1 MLFIIEFFRKKS
13 TKISILIL
21 TIIFVILQI
30 IFSFINYYS
39 SIIDDIYSNNIYYS
53 IKFDNDVYNTLTLNT
68 NITEVKRYLP
78 FYYNGEFINYLF
90 DLDSENVV
98 VLSNDNLESYECI
111 IEISE
116 NLFNDDLKF
125 GDTISFVYE
134 NKEIN
139 LSITDIVN
147 GKYNRVFI
155 SDKLF
160 NDLIL
165 EDSFYYIF
173 EISKNQNAEKIL
185 DSLSN
190 LDFFVGVEV
199 FHSFI
204 NLDKI
209 NTELLYEDVLLI
221 LKKILIVICIVF
233 AIVYLFVLKIILQK
247 EREDMFID
255 KMLGYNPYYI
265 SLLVL
270 IKVIL
275 LNIVC
280 VLFSIIMS
288 EFIIFILNL
297 FGLNL

>member
-90 DLDSENVV
+90 NLDSKNVV

-116 NLFNDDLKF
+116 NLFNNDLKF

-160 NDLIL
+160 KDLIL

-173 EISKNQNAEKIL
+173 EISKNQNVEKIL

-233 AIVYLFVLKIILQK
+233 AVVYLFVLKIILQK